1 MDFTALQCYN
11 TFISESCR
19 IHQNP
24 NKSDS
29 RQQESLLKPIG
40 KRGSC
45 VNKKIIA
52 VRYMIS
58 FSRD

>member
-45 VNKKIIA
+45 VNKKIIKKK
-52 VRYMIS
+52 S
-58 FSRD
+58 